1 MIQQLNSVDQYCCLF
16 HKKHQVTTEFSDSQS
31 AKVWCGAHWQLL
43 CDDGVRP
50 PTHLPTPP
58 AALHRPTA
66 AVLALCATPRPPRCR
81 RTWAAAR
88 NDGRD
93 GWGCWWCVVA
103 ARAWAQP
110 VIGGDMKQAVHACS
124 PRCRAAGDRCCAPH
138 LSAPPCRLCVCVVA
152 CTGDLHFRH
161 HGIVG

>member
-1 MIQQLNSVDQYCCLF
+1 MYIS
-16 HKKHQVTTEFSDSQS
+16 SQS
-31 AKVWCGAHWQLL
+31 SLL
-43 CDDGVRP
+43 NRNIISHQPRNTRRP
-50 PTHLPTPP
+50 RGRQGRSSCVTMASARPRTCPPPP

-124 PRCRAAGDRCCAPH
+124 PRCRAAGDWCCAPH